1 VTEILTVYS
10 LVAFFYFLVLNG
22 LYLFLTA
29 LAWRDM
35 GSELRARR
43 YLALDE
49 VFRSPLTPGVSVIVP
64 AFNEQAVIVDSV
76 RSLLA
81 LRYPRHEVVVVSD
94 GSTDRTIAVLEEE
107 FDLASVRVALRN
119 GISTAAVRATYV
131 SRTHPNL
138 LVVDKENGGRSDALN
153 AGVNAAR
160 NPYVCVIDADSMLEP
175 DALLKVSKPI
185 LDDPQLLA
193 ATGGTIRIV
202 NSCRVDYGRVVDVR
216 APRSRLA
223 TIQVLEYLRA
233 FLVARVG
240 WSSLN
245 ALGIISGAFGLFH
258 RSLVEAAGGYWNDTV
273 GEDFELTIRIHR
285 HLRERG
291 EPYRIGFVSDPVCWT
306 EVPEQFATLS
316 RQRRR
321 WQRGLWEGVRRHR
334 RMIGNPRYGVIG
346 LVAMPY
352 FLIFEFLSPVF
363 ALTGLLITVVWWI
376 LGGLST
382 FYFIAFL
389 LVSIGLGLLLTT
401 AALAL
406 EEFNYHRYHRRRD
419 VARLLA
425 YAVFEN
431 LGYHQLHD
439 VWRAIGYLDI
449 ARGKTGWGAQPRR
462 GFGTSTDPLA

>member
-1 VTEILTVYS
+1 
-10 LVAFFYFLVLNG
+10 
-22 LYLFLTA
+22 
-29 LAWRDM
+29 
-35 GSELRARR
+35 
-43 YLALDE
+43 
-49 VFRSPLTPGVSVIVP
+49 
-64 AFNEQAVIVDSV
+64 VIVDSV

-107 FDLASVRVALRN
+107 FDLAPVRVALRN

-321 WQRGLWEGVRRHR
+321 WQRGLWEGVRRHC

>member
-64 AFNEQAVIVDSV
+64 AFNEQTVIVDSV

-107 FDLASVRVALRN
+107 FDLAPVRVALRN
-119 GISTAAVRATYV
+119 GISTAAVRATHV

-258 RSLVEAAGGYWNDTV
+258 RSLVEAAGGYWKDTV

-306 EVPEQFATLS
+306 EVPEQFSTLS

-334 RMIGNPRYGVIG
+334 RMIGNPRYGVVG

-449 ARGKTGWGAQPRR
+449 VRGKTGWGAQPRR